1 MYGDPDRI
9 RALARALRD
18 RAEEIRGQ
26 ADELAGRAA
35 AVAWTGHAADAMRV
49 RARAGAGGLRR
60 TAGLHD
66 EAAHALERHARAAAG
81 VLEEID
87 RVEHLVTGALHRLGR
102 HLDTPVHGSVEW
114 LHLHVPHWLRSAA

>member
-9 RALARALRD
+9 HALARALRD

-26 ADELAGRAA
+26 ADQLAARAE
-35 AVAWTGHAADAMRV
+35 AVAWTGQAADAMRA
-49 RARAGAGGLRR
+49 RAWAGAGGLRR
-60 TAGLHD
+60 TADLHE

-87 RVEHLVTGALHRLGR
+87 RAEHLITGALHRLGR
-102 HLDTPVHGSVEW
+102 HLETPAHGSVEW
-114 LHLHVPHWLRSAA
+114 LQVHVPHWLRSAA

>member
-18 RAEEIRGQ
+18 RAEDIRGQ
-26 ADELAGRAA
+26 ADRLAARAE
-35 AVAWTGHAADAMRV
+35 AVAWTGQAADAMRA

-60 TAGLHD
+60 TAGLHE
-66 EAAHALERHARAAAG
+66 EAAHALERHARAVAD

-102 HLDTPVHGSVEW
+102 HLDLPVHGSVDW
-114 LHLHVPHWLRSAA
+114 LHLPIPHWLRSVA

>member
-1 MYGDPDRI
+1 MYGDPDEI

-26 ADELAGRAA
+26 ADRLAARAE
-35 AVAWTGHAADAMRV
+35 AVAWAGHAADTMRV

-60 TAGLHD
+60 TAALHD
-66 EAAHALERHARAAAG
+66 EAAQALERHARAAAG

-87 RVEHLVTGALHRLGR
+87 RVEHLITGALHRLGL
-102 HLDTPVHGSVEW
+102 HLETPVHGSVEW
-114 LHLHVPHWLRSAA
+114 LHVHVPHWLRSAA